1 MNTTSIVSA
10 IAVCL
15 ACAAAVNTHAAS
27 DYLLPIDGI
36 KGESSDSA
44 SKPGAQ
50 AARRAVA
57 RPSNGA
63 TSNAMGGVRV
73 ATGDVN
79 GDSKAAAAQNAN
91 PNRVLA
97 PAHKPPGTLLLPA
110 VQKVREAAA
119 K

>member
-1 MNTTSIVSA
+1 MNTKSIVSA

-15 ACAAAVNTHAAS
+15 ACAAAVSTHAAS
-27 DYLLPIDGI
+27 DYLLPLDGI

-79 GDSKAAAAQNAN
+79 GDGKASAQNAN
-91 PNRVLA
+91 RALA

>member
-1 MNTTSIVSA
+1 MNTKSIVSA

-15 ACAAAVNTHAAS
+15 ACAAAVNTHAGS
-27 DYLLPIDGI
+27 DFLLELDGI
-36 KGESSDSA
+36 KGESKATA
-44 SKPGAQ
+44 SKPGAP
-50 AARRAVA
+50 ATNRAVA

-73 ATGDVN
+73 ATGDVD
-79 GDSKAAAAQNAN
+79 GDGKAASAQNAN
-91 PNRVLA
+91 RALA
-97 PAHKPPGTLLLPA
+97 PAQKPPSGLLLPA

>member
-1 MNTTSIVSA
+1 MNTKSIVSA

-27 DYLLPIDGI
+27 DYLLPPDGI

-79 GDSKAAAAQNAN
+79 GDGRASAQNAN
-91 PNRVLA
+91 PNRALA
-97 PAHKPPGTLLLPA
+97 PAHKPPSTLLLPA